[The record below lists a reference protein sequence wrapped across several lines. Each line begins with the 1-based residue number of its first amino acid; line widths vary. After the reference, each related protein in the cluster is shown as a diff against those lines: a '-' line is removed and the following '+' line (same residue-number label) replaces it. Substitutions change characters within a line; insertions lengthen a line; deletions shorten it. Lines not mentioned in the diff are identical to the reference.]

1 MSQHH
6 THEITG
12 IHKAPLYG
20 ALGVVIFA
28 LVLVVG
34 AVLAKD
40 DKAVPADV
48 SVEERSLYFLD
59 AKNGVVAVY
68 DAATRT
74 KLGSFSKGEG
84 AFVRISMRSLMRQR
98 VLKEVDLNLPF
109 KLIKTAK
116 GDLKIT
122 DPASGEAIRVNA
134 FGPLAI
140 ESFARFLPTNHS
152 KQGAQG

>member
-1 MSQHH
+1 MSKHR
-6 THEITG
+6 TDEITG
-12 IHKAPLYG
+12 IHKAPLFG
-20 ALGVVIFA
+20 ALAVVVFA
-28 LVLVVG
+28 LVLVIG
-34 AVLAKD
+34 AVLTKEETVNAG
-40 DKAVPADV
+40 DV
-48 SVEERSLYFLD
+48 AIEERSLFFLD
-59 AKNGVVAVY
+59 ANNGVVAVY
-68 DAATRT
+68 DAASRE

-140 ESFARFLPTNHS
+140 ESFARFLPTDHS